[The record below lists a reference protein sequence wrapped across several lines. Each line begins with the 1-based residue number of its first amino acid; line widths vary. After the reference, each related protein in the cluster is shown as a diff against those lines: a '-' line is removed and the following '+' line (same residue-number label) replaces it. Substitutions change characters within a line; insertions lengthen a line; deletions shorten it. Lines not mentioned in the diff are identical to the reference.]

1 MYRTYVLHVCLSEV
15 RYLRFARLEEFGERV
30 RVGDDGLLQ
39 EAVEEQPAGLG
50 VSPVEPEGVFVP
62 VVGQLVFLDAVV
74 QGADEP
80 AFEQ

>member
-1 MYRTYVLHVCLSEV
+1 M
-15 RYLRFARLEEFGERV
+15 
-30 RVGDDGLLQ
+30 RVGDDGLVQ

-50 VSPVEPEGVFVP
+50 VSPVDPEGVFVP

-80 AFEQ
+80 AL